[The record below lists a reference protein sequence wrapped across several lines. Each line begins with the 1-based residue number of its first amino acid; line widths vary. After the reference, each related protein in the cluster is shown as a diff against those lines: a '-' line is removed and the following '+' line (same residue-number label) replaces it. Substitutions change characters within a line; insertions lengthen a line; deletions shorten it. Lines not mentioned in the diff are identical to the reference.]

1 MWHFLFGLDILFD
14 NDQYM
19 AVQMR
24 PPALPSPHLNW
35 LWNCGTPRPAFVQL
49 LVKTQRQLCVGEW
62 RPTYS
67 NGHVVRR
74 RWNRTTAQQLGEIEK
89 DTKRVKRV
97 MFDGRVGVAESQ
109 RDEHPLVKEC
119 AKRASAILFYSTLLF
134 FFIPCSF
141 SFFSSP
147 LYLSID
153 KVHSFQK
160 RNNGQVR
167 SRNASSLRR
176 RSLLA
181 FDEQVTDWG
190 TGRIYVLWNLVGVL
204 WFWFIFQQSNLM
216 DKAALCSNQWVTF
229 CCL

>member
-49 LVKTQRQLCVGEW
+49 LVKTQHQLCVGEW
-62 RPTYS
+62 RPTVMATLYVGGETEQQLS
-67 NGHVVRR
+67 SSESRKGHKTRQTSDVRR
-74 RWNRTTAQQLGEIEK
+74 ESGCT
-89 DTKRVKRV
+89 
-97 MFDGRVGVAESQ
+97 ESQ

-204 WFWFIFQQSNLM
+204 WFWLIFQQKKSDGKGCTL
-216 DKAALCSNQWVTF
+216 LQWVTF
-229 CCL
+229 LLPIS

>member
-1 MWHFLFGLDILFD
+1 MCRG
-14 NDQYM
+14 
-19 AVQMR
+19 
-24 PPALPSPHLNW
+24 
-35 LWNCGTPRPAFVQL
+35 
-49 LVKTQRQLCVGEW
+49 VKTH
-62 RPTYS
+62 S

-167 SRNASSLRR
+167 SWNASSLRR

-190 TGRIYVLWNLVGVL
+190 TGRIYVC
-204 WFWFIFQQSNLM
+204 FIKSSWSPLILIDISANKSDGQDCTLLQ
-216 DKAALCSNQWVTF
+216 
-229 CCL
+229 

>member
-1 MWHFLFGLDILFD
+1 MCRG
-14 NDQYM
+14 
-19 AVQMR
+19 
-24 PPALPSPHLNW
+24 
-35 LWNCGTPRPAFVQL
+35 
-49 LVKTQRQLCVGEW
+49 VKTH
-62 RPTYS
+62 S

-74 RWNRTTAQQLGEIEK
+74 RWNRTTAQQLGEEIEK

-167 SRNASSLRR
+167 SWNASSLRR

-190 TGRIYVLWNLVGVL
+190 TGRIYVCQGCIFRLTCSYPELTKDHVL
-204 WFWFIFQQSNLM
+204 TSAYVKIFRTVTKNVVNSSVYRKKKCSWHPLNKHAMNIFI
-216 DKAALCSNQWVTF
+216 
-229 CCL
+229 

>member
-49 LVKTQRQLCVGEW
+49 LVKTQRQLCVEEW
-62 RPTYS
+62 RPTTAQNLG

-97 MFDGRVGVAESQ
+97 MFEGRVTEG
-109 RDEHPLVKEC
+109 RTLEHPLVKEC
-119 AKRASAILFYSTLLF
+119 AKRASAILFTPLY
-134 FFIPCSF
+134 F
-141 SFFSSP
+141 SFLYLALFLSSP
-147 LYLSID
+147 PHY
-153 KVHSFQK
+153 
-160 RNNGQVR
+160 
-167 SRNASSLRR
+167 
-176 RSLLA
+176 
-181 FDEQVTDWG
+181 T
-190 TGRIYVLWNLVGVL
+190 
-204 WFWFIFQQSNLM
+204 
-216 DKAALCSNQWVTF
+216 CP
-229 CCL
+229 

>member
-1 MWHFLFGLDILFD
+1 MTFSFWTRHSFWQWPVHGSS
-14 NDQYM
+14 NETSC
-19 AVQMR
+19 
-24 PPALPSPHLNW
+24 PPFAPFELTVK
-35 LWNCGTPRPAFVQL
+35 LWDTSSSFCSL
-49 LVKTQRQLCVGEW
+49 LVKTQHQLCGGEW
-62 RPTYS
+62 RPTTAQNLG
-67 NGHVVRR
+67 NGHVVHG
-74 RWNRTTAQQLGEIEK
+74 RWNRTTAQQLGEIEE

-167 SRNASSLRR
+167 SWNASSLRR

-181 FDEQVTDWG
+181 FDEQVTD
-190 TGRIYVLWNLVGVL
+190 
-204 WFWFIFQQSNLM
+204 
-216 DKAALCSNQWVTF
+216 
-229 CCL
+229 